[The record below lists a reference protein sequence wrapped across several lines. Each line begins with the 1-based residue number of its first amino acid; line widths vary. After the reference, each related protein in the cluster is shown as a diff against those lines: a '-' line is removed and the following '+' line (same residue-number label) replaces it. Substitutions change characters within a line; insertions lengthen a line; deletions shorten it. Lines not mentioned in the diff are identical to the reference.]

1 MFRKKDFKIKIGPFN
16 YEVKFVDKIPNDGD
30 KPINGG
36 SIQSLLAIRIRDKSP
51 SEFQD
56 FVIVHEIIHAM
67 LINSGLAYRMSKK
80 DILTTEDVASALDIH
95 LYTLLKD
102 HKVDFTKTTKG
113 MKKGK

>member
-30 KPINGG
+30 KPINGA
-36 SIQSLLAIRIRDKSP
+36 SIQSLLAMRIRDGAEA
-51 SEFQD
+51 EFQD

-95 LYTLLKD
+95 LYTFLKD

-113 MKKGK
+113 IKKGK

>member
-16 YEVKFVDKIPNDGD
+16 YSVRFVDKVSTNDEN
-30 KPINGG
+30 PERGG

-102 HKVDFTKTTKG
+102 HKVDFTETTEG
-113 MKKGK
+113 IKKGK

>member
-16 YEVKFVDKIPNDGD
+16 YSVRFVDKVSTKVENPE
-30 KPINGG
+30 NGG
-36 SIQSLLAIRIRDKSP
+36 SIQSLLAIRIRDKSS

-67 LINSGLAYRMSKK
+67 LINSGLAYRISKK

-102 HKVDFTKTTKG
+102 HKVDFTKTTEEI
-113 MKKGK
+113 KK